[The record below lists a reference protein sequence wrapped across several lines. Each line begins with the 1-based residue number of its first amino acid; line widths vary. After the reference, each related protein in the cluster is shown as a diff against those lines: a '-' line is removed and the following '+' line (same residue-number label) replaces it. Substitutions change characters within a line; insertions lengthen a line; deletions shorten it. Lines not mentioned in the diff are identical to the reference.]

1 MNVCHCRDQPLAK
14 VRHGKEPRGCVR
26 TAKGFPFVWH
36 VGRLDVGRPC
46 GWRLGWGMRSP
57 CEAKK
62 NMEPNLSGR
71 DLLVTV
77 PTFCYT
83 SCDGPGHNGP
93 QKEKSHPPEIE
104 KGTL

>member
-1 MNVCHCRDQPLAK
+1 
-14 VRHGKEPRGCVR
+14 
-26 TAKGFPFVWH
+26 
-36 VGRLDVGRPC
+36 
-46 GWRLGWGMRSP
+46 MRSP